1 MSGSVEHEIATHAA
15 MSSDITFPTGKTTRG
30 KLLICS
36 AARNRAR
43 RRIDNGKFPS
53 KPKRGKYKQT
63 CTGSQSTKTNKYIY
77 T

>member
-1 MSGSVEHEIATHAA
+1 MSGSVEHEIATHDA

-30 KLLICS
+30 KLLVCS

-43 RRIDNGKFPS
+43 KRIDNGKFPS

-63 CTGSQSTKTNKYIY
+63 CTVTHSTKTNKYIY